1 MKVCSG
7 LLPSEKKKKKEEE
20 EEKKDDI
27 DGGGGGG
34 GGDDDNNDNDKLCCS
49 VINSEAP
56 DIMVKLLTL
65 IVYVQRSGVQT
76 QKLTTLTEFFHCSLN
91 FIYELL
97 TASFSKLSRN

>member
-1 MKVCSG
+1 VKVCSG

-27 DGGGGGG
+27 DGGG